1 MEYRMKKGH
10 MLAHE
15 IQQTGAVFGRNKEVS
30 VIFEADGNK
39 NTTAYTDGQEI
50 VLPSLPDNLEFTHE
64 ETMTM
69 RGLLDH
75 EAGHVRHTD
84 FEVVKKFGD
93 TQSQLAFNIS
103 NCLEDV
109 RLEGLV
115 MEEYPGSRKNFSVM
129 RESVGKHEL
138 EVFEKNPDMFT
149 TITPEAIMSSIIRAG
164 TLDYAGESNKKMYDA
179 MPERFK
185 AWGKKFADEARACK
199 NTEEILNLALA
210 IEKLIE
216 QSEQNKKPEP
226 MPEEGGKA
234 DAGKG
239 LDGNPE
245 EFEFDKNGDITEGKP
260 SKSKE
265 QKEREARS
273 NNRNLSDVVKAAKD
287 QLESKISGYM
297 KEAQPTGT
305 DYRVL
310 STRYDE
316 VYTRNS
322 TNKRHDRRHERFKVA
337 NANDYEKVKLELGGL
352 VNTMK
357 AKLRRALMAKENRD
371 WDFGREFGKLDTKR
385 LVAGSLGSQTVYK
398 QRKDRLE
405 LDTAV
410 HFLIDLSGS
419 MGGEKSRVTR
429 DATIAFSEC
438 LEGTQIRY
446 QVSGFDNSSV
456 YETGSAR
463 GLGPVVQKAWDT
475 GAKYHRYEPLNII
488 KFKDFSEPLQLA
500 KGPISTI
507 NSCASGNNSDRDA
520 VIWAYHE
527 LLNRPEKR
535 KILFVLSD
543 GQPANETINVSGRG
557 TLVAGLKN
565 AIDECGKNGVEC
577 VGIGILTDHVKNIYP
592 KSVSIT
598 KVNDLSGAIFTQLS
612 NLLTGGKVHF

>member
-1 MEYRMKKGH
+1 MNKGH

-15 IQQTGAVFGRNKEVS
+15 IQQTGAVFGRNSEVS
-30 VIFEADGNK
+30 VVFEADGHH
-39 NTTAYTDGQEI
+39 NTTAYTDGKEI
-50 VLPSLPDNLEFTHE
+50 VLPSLPDELEFTHE

-84 FEVVKKFGD
+84 FTVVEKFAK
-93 TQSQLAFNIS
+93 TQSKLAFNIS

-115 MEEYPGSRKNFSVM
+115 MQEYPGSRKNFTVM

-138 EVFEKNPDMFT
+138 EFTQANPEVFT

-164 TLDYAGESNKKMYDA
+164 TLDYAGGPNKAMYDQ

-185 AWGKKFADEARACK
+185 AWGHKFADEARACK
-199 NTEEILNLALA
+199 DTSEILNLALA

-216 QSEQNKKPEP
+216 QSEQDKKPEP
-226 MPEEGGKA
+226 MPDEGGKA

-245 EFEFDKNGDITEGKP
+245 NFTFDKGGDFTEGKP
-260 SKSKE
+260 EKE
-265 QKEREARS
+265 VEQA
-273 NNRNLSDVVKAAKD
+273 D
-287 QLESKISGYM
+287 G
-297 KEAQPTGT
+297 QPTLADILADVSKGVKKELKDKIDAFLNDPGKPRGK

-310 STRYDE
+310 TTRYDE

-322 TNKRHDRRHERFKVA
+322 NNNRKDRRHKKLKNASA
-337 NANDYEKVKLELGGL
+337 NEYETVKLQLGGL

-357 AKLRRALMAKENRD
+357 AKLRRALMAKESRD

-419 MGGEKSRVTR
+419 MGSSSKIRVAR
-429 DATIAFSEC
+429 DAAVAFAEC

-446 QVSGFDNSSV
+446 QISGFDNEFHHEEQDSKFMDTISK
-456 YETGSAR
+456 AR
-463 GLGPVVQKAWDT
+463 CSKS
-475 GAKYHRYEPLNII
+475 KYHRYEPLNII

-507 NSCASGNNSDRDA
+507 NECASGNNSDRDA

-527 LLNRPEKR
+527 LLKRPEKR

-543 GQPANETINVSGRG
+543 GLPENYMINLYGSSH
-557 TLVAGLKN
+557 LVVGLKL
-565 AIDECGKNGVEC
+565 AIEECTKSGVEC
-577 VGIGILTDHVKNIYP
+577 VGIGICSSSVVGIYP
-592 KSVSIT
+592 KAVTINN
-598 KVNDLSGAIFTQLS
+598 VNDLSGVIFTQLS